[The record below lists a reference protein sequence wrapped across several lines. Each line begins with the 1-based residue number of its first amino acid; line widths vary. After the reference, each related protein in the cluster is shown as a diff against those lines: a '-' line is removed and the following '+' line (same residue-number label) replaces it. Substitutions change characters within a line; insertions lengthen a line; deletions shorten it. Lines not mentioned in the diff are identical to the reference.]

1 MSSRPFYYQK
11 YKPKVIQEP
20 TESESEY
27 TYVTESNYPTDS
39 ITDSYI
45 TETETETESD
55 DITDSYITE
64 TKNTDSDEESDMSDD
79 ITESATEYTYD
90 TQSTVKPK
98 KNTIRLT
105 ATRFKKPEGGSF
117 QENMKTSD
125 MRDKLKG
132 FVQIKNL
139 SEFDNLPIRKTW
151 IRYINKKTGLFRV
164 GGLLINNSNDYI
176 ILLNTVNNITWSVQ
190 KIDNYFWK
198 PIKILDT
205 IRETSAK
212 NKLFDL
218 YKNGRL
224 VIKE

>member
-11 YKPKVIQEP
+11 FKPKVIQEP

-27 TYVTESNYPTDS
+27 TYVTDSNYPTESTIDS
-39 ITDSYI
+39 DYPTESTTDSNYPTESYI
-45 TETETETESD
+45 TETG
-55 DITDSYITE
+55 ITDS
-64 TKNTDSDEESDMSDD
+64 DAESDMSDD

-90 TQSTVKPK
+90 TQSTIKPK

-105 ATRFKKPEGGSF
+105 ATRFKNPEGGSF
-117 QENMKTSD
+117 QGNMNTAD
-125 MRDKLKG
+125 MREKLKG
-132 FVQIKNL
+132 FVQIKNH
-139 SEFDNLPIRKTW
+139 SEFDKLPIRKTW
-151 IRYINKKTGLFRV
+151 IRYINKKTGLFRI
-164 GGLLINNSNDYI
+164 GGLLIKNSDDYI

-198 PIKILDT
+198 PINIADVK
-205 IRETSAK
+205 REINAK